1 MMQVG
6 LLWYDSGSSEL
17 PLKILQAAKRYR
29 ERFGA
34 DPNVCYVH
42 PATLPAGEQRIGDI
56 LVRPSN
62 RILRHHLWIGQE
74 QPPADVI
81 STQSSR
87 SNPT

>member
-17 PLKILQAAKRYR
+17 ALKVSQAAKRYR

-42 PATLPAGEQRIGDI
+42 PATLPDGEQRVGGIV
-56 LVRPSN
+56 VRTSP
-62 RILRHHLWIGQE
+62 RVLQHHLWVGRE
-74 QPPADVI
+74 QPTSEAVAA
-81 STQSSR
+81 
-87 SNPT
+87 